1 MSGYRVFLFTILL
14 IAPLNAAADEVLW
27 SKLYEPG
34 HFAIM
39 RHTTAPGTG
48 DPGNF
53 KIGDCST
60 QRNLNDIGAREAQA
74 IGRAIRAGG
83 IKSARVYS
91 SQWCRCLDT
100 ASQLNLG
107 PVTELP
113 ALNSFYQRYDTKMVN
128 LRALRR
134 FIAANATS
142 DEPVILVTHQVNI
155 SALTGQ
161 HVRQGETII
170 FRHVRLGEVEVVGAI
185 PPT

>member
-1 MSGYRVFLFTILL
+1 MSGYRVFLFVIFLF
-14 IAPLNAAADEVLW
+14 APLSASADETLW

-48 DPGNF
+48 DPDNF

-60 QRNLNDIGAREAQA
+60 QRNLNEVGAREARA
-74 IGRAIRAGG
+74 IGKAIKAGG

-128 LRALRR
+128 MRGLRR
-134 FIAANATS
+134 FIDANDDST
-142 DEPVILVTHQVNI
+142 EPIILVTHQVTI

-161 HVRQGETII
+161 FTRQGETII
-170 FRHVRLGEVEVVGAI
+170 FRHIGGGEVEVVGSI

>member
-1 MSGYRVFLFTILL
+1 
-14 IAPLNAAADEVLW
+14 
-27 SKLYEPG
+27 
-34 HFAIM
+34 M
-39 RHTTAPGTG
+39 RHATAPGTG
-48 DPGNF
+48 DPDNF

-60 QRNLNDIGAREAQA
+60 QRNLNNAGAKEAQA
-74 IGRAIRAGG
+74 IGRAIKAGG
-83 IKSARVYS
+83 IKSAKIYS

-128 LRALRR
+128 MRALRR
-134 FIAANATS
+134 FIAENARS
-142 DEPVILVTHQVNI
+142 SEPIILVTHQVTI

-161 HVRQGETII
+161 FTRQGETII
-170 FRHVRLGEVEVVGAI
+170 FRHIGGGEVEVVGSI